1 MENYHKKLDF
11 NTIVIIAIKE
21 NPGLFL
27 PAKIEHIVEINTIT
41 PSGSFKSYQYNV
53 KTANYEEKPFD
64 NFNGTDTTFLEWDKL
79 SYLDT
84 INRFKSEQ
92 LYYVNKYL

>member
-27 PAKIEHIVEINTIT
+27 PAKIEQIIEINTIT
-41 PSGSFKSYQYNV
+41 LTGSFKSYQYNV
-53 KTANYEEKPFD
+53 RTTDYEKKPFD
-64 NFNGTDTTFLEWDKL
+64 NFIGTDTTFLEWDKL

-84 INRFKSEQ
+84 VDRFKSEQ
-92 LYYVNKYL
+92 LYYVNKHL